1 MRAFDE
7 PLERISRSGEAVF
20 AVDSA
25 DRIILWN
32 KACERLLSRPARS
45 AIGKYCYEVLCGR
58 DVNGNLYCH
67 RSCAVAYQARERTND
82 PVKTFELAAKTG
94 EGKKKRIRTSLFSVA
109 SYHPALKTLV
119 HVLRDVDN
127 GNGNGNGNGKSAP
140 EPAPVTRPE
149 KAASDPLSPVTLA
162 GGDTVVLTEREK
174 EILRS
179 LAEGLGT
186 SAIARKYSIATV
198 TVRNHV
204 QRILHKLD
212 VHTKVAAVVLAYRHG
227 LV

>member
-7 PLERISRSGEAVF
+7 TLERISRSGEAVF
-20 AVDSA
+20 AVDSS

-32 KACERLLSRPARS
+32 KACERLLSRPARG
-45 AIGKYCYEVLCGR
+45 AIGKHCYEVLCGR
-58 DVNGNLYCH
+58 DVNDNLYCH
-67 RSCAVAYQARERTND
+67 RSCAVAHQARERKDD
-82 PVKTFELAAKTG
+82 PVRSFELAARTG
-94 EGKKKRIRTSLFSVA
+94 DGKKKRVKTSLFSVA

-119 HVLRDVDN
+119 HVLRD
-127 GNGNGNGNGKSAP
+127 A
-140 EPAPVTRPE
+140 EPISVERPASMEETKRPAESLAPVTRP
-149 KAASDPLSPVTLA
+149 
-162 GGDTVVLTEREK
+162 GGDTVALTSREK
-174 EILRS
+174 EILRC

-186 SAIARKYSIATV
+186 TAIAKKFFIATV

-204 QRILHKLD
+204 QSILHKLD

>member
-7 PLERISRSGEAVF
+7 TLERISRSGEAVF

-32 KACERLLSRPARS
+32 KACERLLSRPARG
-45 AIGKYCYEVLCGR
+45 AIGKYCWEVLCGR
-58 DVNGNLYCH
+58 DVNDNLYCH
-67 RSCAVAYQARERTND
+67 RNCAVAWQARERKDD

-94 EGKKKRIRTSLFSVA
+94 EGKRKKIRTSLFSVA

-119 HVLRDVDN
+119 HVLRD
-127 GNGNGNGNGKSAP
+127 GSNGNGKPAARASAP
-140 EPAPVTRPE
+140 AAPE
-149 KAASDPLSPVTLA
+149 KAAAEPLSPVTLA
-162 GGDTVVLTEREK
+162 EGDTVVLTEREK

-186 SAIARKYSIATV
+186 NSIAKKYSIATV

-204 QRILHKLD
+204 QSILHKLD

>member
-7 PLERISRSGEAVF
+7 TLERISRSGEAVF

-32 KACERLLSRPARS
+32 KACERLLTRPARS
-45 AIGKYCYEVLCGR
+45 AIGKHCWDVLCGR
-58 DVNGNLYCH
+58 DVNGNIYCH
-67 RSCAVAYQARERTND
+67 RNCSVAYQARERKDD
-82 PVKTFELAAKTG
+82 PVKTFELSARTG
-94 EGKKKRIRTSLFSVA
+94 EGKKKRIRTSLFSVP

-119 HVLRDVDN
+119 HVLRDAQN
-127 GNGNGNGNGKSAP
+127 RPAGASSAAA
-140 EPAPVTRPE
+140 EPARKEP
-149 KAASDPLSPVTLA
+149 ASPTEPLSPVTLA

-174 EILRS
+174 EVLRS

-186 SAIARKYSIATV
+186 AAIAKKYSIATV

-204 QRILHKLD
+204 QSILHKLD
-212 VHTKVAAVVLAYRHG
+212 VHTKVAAVVLANRHG

>member
-7 PLERISRSGEAVF
+7 TSERISRSGEAVF

-32 KACERLLSRPARS
+32 KACERLLSRPPGARS
-45 AIGKYCYEVLCGR
+45 ASTARRCSAAGTST
-58 DVNGNLYCH
+58 DNLYCH
-67 RSCAVAYQARERTND
+67 RNCPSPGRPANERTTRSAAFD
-82 PVKTFELAAKTG
+82 LAAKTG
-94 EGKKKRIRTSLFSVA
+94 EGKTKKIRTSLFSVP
-109 SYHPALKTLV
+109 SYHPGSEDPHPRPAGPEQRQRKA
-119 HVLRDVDN
+119 RCQ
-127 GNGNGNGNGKSAP
+127 AP
-140 EPAPVTRPE
+140 GPAGAKNPLPSR
-149 KAASDPLSPVTLA
+149 LSPVTLA
-162 GGDTVVLTEREK
+162 GWRHGRPDQREK

-179 LAEGLGT
+179 LADGLGT
-186 SAIARKYSIATV
+186 NAIAKKHSIAAV

-204 QRILHKLD
+204 QSILHKLD

>member
-7 PLERISRSGEAVF
+7 TLERISRSGEAVF

-32 KACERLLSRPARS
+32 KACERLLSRPART
-45 AIGKYCYEVLCGR
+45 AIGKHCYDVLCGR
-58 DVNGNLYCH
+58 DINGNLYCH
-67 RSCAVAYQARERTND
+67 RSCAVAYQARERKDD
-82 PVKTFELAAKTG
+82 PVRSFELAARTG
-94 EGKKKRIRTSLFSVA
+94 DGKKKRVKTSLFSVA

-119 HVLRDVDN
+119 HVLRD
-127 GNGNGNGNGKSAP
+127 GESAP
-140 EPAPVTRPE
+140 VERPAPVEEPPPPAE
-149 KAASDPLSPVTLA
+149 PLTPVTLP
-162 GGDTVVLTEREK
+162 GGDTVVLTSREK
-174 EILRS
+174 EILRC
-179 LAEGLGT
+179 LAEGMGT
-186 SAIARKYSIATV
+186 TAIANRFFIATV

-204 QRILHKLD
+204 QSILHKLD

>member
-7 PLERISRSGEAVF
+7 ALERISRSGEAVF

-32 KACERLLSRPARS
+32 RACERLLSRPART
-45 AIGKYCYEVLCGR
+45 AIGKHCYDVLCGR

-67 RSCAVAYQARERTND
+67 RNCSVAYQARERKDD
-82 PVKTFELAAKTG
+82 PVRTFELAARTG
-94 EGKKKRIRTSLFSVA
+94 DGRKKRIRTSLFSVA

-119 HVLRDVDN
+119 HVLRDAQPPSQPAEGAVPA
-127 GNGNGNGNGKSAP
+127 GEE
-140 EPAPVTRPE
+140 EPAPESLT
-149 KAASDPLSPVTLA
+149 PVTLA
-162 GGDTVVLTEREK
+162 GGDTVVLTSREK
-174 EILRS
+174 EILRC
-179 LAEGLGT
+179 LAEGMGT
-186 SAIARKYSIATV
+186 TAIAKKYFIATV

-204 QRILHKLD
+204 QSILHKLD

>member
-7 PLERISRSGEAVF
+7 TLERISRSGEAVF

-32 KACERLLSRPARS
+32 KACERLLTRPARN
-45 AIGKYCYEVLCGR
+45 AIGKHCYDVLCGR
-58 DVNGNLYCH
+58 DVNGNIYCH
-67 RSCAVAYQARERTND
+67 RNCSVAYQARERKDD

-94 EGKKKRIRTSLFSVA
+94 EGKRKSIRTSLFSVP

-119 HVLRDVDN
+119 HVLRDVN
-127 GNGNGNGNGKSAP
+127 HGPASPGPSEPSRNEA
-140 EPAPVTRPE
+140 PAPAPAE
-149 KAASDPLSPVTLA
+149 PLSPVTLA

-174 EILRS
+174 EVLRS

-186 SAIARKYSIATV
+186 TAIAKKYSIATV

-204 QRILHKLD
+204 QSILHKLD

>member
-7 PLERISRSGEAVF
+7 TLERISRSGEAVV

-25 DRIILWN
+25 DRVILWN
-32 KACERLLSRPARS
+32 KACERLLSCPARG
-45 AIGKYCYEVLCGR
+45 AIGKYCWEVLCGR
-58 DVNGNLYCH
+58 DVHGNLYCH
-67 RSCAVAYQARERTND
+67 RNCAVAWQARERKDD
-82 PVKTFELAAKTG
+82 PVRTFELAMKTG
-94 EGKKKRIRTSLFSVA
+94 DGKRKNIRTSLFSVA
-109 SYHPALKTLV
+109 SYHAALKTLV
-119 HVLRDVDN
+119 HVLRDPTN
-127 GNGNGNGNGKSAP
+127 GNGTGNGTQAVETPPS
-140 EPAPVTRPE
+140 PAPE
-149 KAASDPLSPVTLA
+149 KAASEPLSPVMLT
-162 GGDTVVLTEREK
+162 GGDTVVLTDREK

-186 SAIARKYSIATV
+186 DAIAKKYSIASV

-204 QRILHKLD
+204 QSILHKLD

>member
-7 PLERISRSGEAVF
+7 TLERIARGGEAVF

-25 DRIILWN
+25 DRVILWN
-32 KACERLLSRPARS
+32 KACERLLNRPARN
-45 AIGKYCYEVLCGR
+45 AIGKYCYDVLCGR
-58 DVNGNLYCH
+58 DVNGNIYCH
-67 RSCAVAYQARERTND
+67 RNCAVAYQARERKDD
-82 PVKTFELAAKTG
+82 PVKTFILAAKTG
-94 EGKKKRIRTSLFSVA
+94 DGKKKPIKTSMFSVS

-119 HVLRDVDN
+119 HVLRDVQN
-127 GNGNGNGNGKSAP
+127 QAP
-140 EPAPVTRPE
+140 PSPAPAPSKAPD
-149 KAASDPLSPVTLA
+149 KAAAEPLSPVTLA

-179 LAEGLGT
+179 LAEGMGT
-186 SAIARKYSIATV
+186 LAIAKKFTIATV

-204 QRILHKLD
+204 QSILHKLD

>member
-7 PLERISRSGEAVF
+7 TLERISRSGEAVF

-45 AIGKYCYEVLCGR
+45 AIGKHCWDVLCGR
-58 DVNGNLYCH
+58 DVNDNIYCH
-67 RSCAVAYQARERTND
+67 RNCSVAYQARERKDD

-94 EGKKKRIRTSLFSVA
+94 EGKKKRIRTSLFSVP

-119 HVLRDVDN
+119 HVLRDAQN
-127 GNGNGNGNGKSAP
+127 RPAP
-140 EPAPVTRPE
+140 TAEPARKEPAV
-149 KAASDPLSPVTLA
+149 AAEPLSPVTLA

-174 EILRS
+174 EVLHS

-186 SAIARKYSIATV
+186 AAIAKKYSIAAV

-204 QRILHKLD
+204 QSILHKLD

>member
-7 PLERISRSGEAVF
+7 TLERISRSGEAVF

-32 KACERLLSRPARS
+32 KACERLLSRPARN
-45 AIGKYCYEVLCGR
+45 AIGKHCWDVLCGR
-58 DVNGNLYCH
+58 DVNDNIYCH
-67 RSCAVAYQARERTND
+67 RNCSVAYQARERKDD

-94 EGKKKRIRTSLFSVA
+94 EGKKKRIRTSLFSVP

-119 HVLRDVDN
+119 HVLRDTQN
-127 GNGNGNGNGKSAP
+127 RPGPPASAP
-140 EPAPVTRPE
+140 AEPARREPV
-149 KAASDPLSPVTLA
+149 AAAEPLSPVTLA

-174 EILRS
+174 EVLRS

-186 SAIARKYSIATV
+186 ATIAKKYSIATV

-204 QRILHKLD
+204 QSILHKLD

>member
-7 PLERISRSGEAVF
+7 TLERISRSGEAVF

-32 KACERLLSRPARS
+32 KACERLLNRPARN
-45 AIGKYCYEVLCGR
+45 AIGKFCYDVLCGR
-58 DVNGNLYCH
+58 DTNGNIYCH
-67 RSCAVAYQARERTND
+67 RNCSVAYQARERKDD

-94 EGKKKRIRTSLFSVA
+94 EGKKKRIRTSLFSVP

-119 HVLRDVDN
+119 HVLRDANN
-127 GNGNGNGNGKSAP
+127 GAKSPANAEPPKEDHPAAP
-140 EPAPVTRPE
+140 E
-149 KAASDPLSPVTLA
+149 PLSPVTLA

-174 EILRS
+174 EVLRS

-186 SAIARKYSIATV
+186 TAIAKKYSIATV

-204 QRILHKLD
+204 QSILHKLD

>member
-7 PLERISRSGEAVF
+7 TLERISRSGEAVF

-45 AIGKYCYEVLCGR
+45 TIGKYCWEVLCGR

-67 RSCAVAYQARERTND
+67 RSCAVAYQARERPDD
-82 PVKTFELAAKTG
+82 PVRTFELAAKTG
-94 EGKKKRIRTSLFSVA
+94 EGKKKKIRTSLFSVA
-109 SYHPALKTLV
+109 SYHPALRTLV
-119 HVLRDVDN
+119 HVLRDTA
-127 GNGNGNGNGKSAP
+127 NGNGNGKSAP
-140 EPAPVTRPE
+140 APVTRPE
-149 KAASDPLSPVTLA
+149 EPASEPLSPVTLA

-179 LAEGLGT
+179 LADGLGT
-186 SAIARKYSIATV
+186 SAIARKHSIAAV

-204 QRILHKLD
+204 QSILHKLD

>member
-7 PLERISRSGEAVF
+7 TLERISRSGEAVF

-25 DRIILWN
+25 DRVILWN
-32 KACERLLSRPARS
+32 KACERLLNRPARN
-45 AIGKYCYEVLCGR
+45 AIGKYCWDVLCGQ
-58 DVNGNLYCH
+58 DVHGNLYCH
-67 RSCAVAYQARERTND
+67 RNCAVAYQARERKDD
-82 PVKTFELAAKTG
+82 PVKTFILAARTGNGKRKKIKT
-94 EGKKKRIRTSLFSVA
+94 SMFSVA

-119 HVLRDVDN
+119 HVLRDAQN
-127 GNGNGNGNGKSAP
+127 A
-140 EPAPVTRPE
+140 EPAAAPAPAEPPQARPSSE
-149 KAASDPLSPVTLA
+149 PLSPVTLS

-174 EILRS
+174 EILRC
-179 LAEGLGT
+179 LAEGMGT
-186 SAIARKYSIATV
+186 LAIAKKFTIATV

-204 QRILHKLD
+204 QSILHKLD

>member
-7 PLERISRSGEAVF
+7 TLERISRSGEAVF

-32 KACERLLSRPARS
+32 KACERLLSRPARG

-58 DVNGNLYCH
+58 DTNGNLYCH
-67 RSCAVAYQARERTND
+67 RNCAVAYQAREKKDD
-82 PVKTFELAAKTG
+82 PVRTFELATKTG
-94 EGKKKRIRTSLFSVA
+94 EGKRKRIRTSLFSVA

-119 HVLRDVDN
+119 HVLRDASN
-127 GNGNGNGNGKSAP
+127 GNGNGNGNGRSATEAPAAKS
-140 EPAPVTRPE
+140 E
-149 KAASDPLSPVTLA
+149 KSSSEPLSPVTLA

-186 SAIARKYSIATV
+186 NAIARKFSIATV

-204 QRILHKLD
+204 KSILHKLD

>member
-7 PLERISRSGEAVF
+7 TLERISRSGEAVF

-45 AIGKYCYEVLCGR
+45 AIGKYCWEVLCGR

-67 RSCAVAYQARERTND
+67 RNCAVAYQARERPDD
-82 PVKTFELAAKTG
+82 PVKTFELATKTG
-94 EGKKKRIRTSLFSVA
+94 EGKKKSIRTSLFSVA

-119 HVLRDVDN
+119 HVLRDTA
-127 GNGNGNGNGKSAP
+127 NGNGNGNGKSAP

-149 KAASDPLSPVTLA
+149 KAASEPLSPVTLA

-186 SAIARKYSIATV
+186 NAIAKKYSIATV

-204 QRILHKLD
+204 QSILHKLD